1 MACLRDRV
9 VLHIDLDYFYAQVEE
24 TENPEYKGKPVVV
37 CVYSGRTH
45 DSGAVSTANYV
56 ARRFGV
62 KSGIPIS
69 WAKRMLRETDAIFIP
84 VDLAKYRAI
93 SDRIMNLLRAYG
105 DEFEQ
110 VSIDEAFLE
119 VTQRIQGD
127 YASAEKLAEEVKEAI
142 RRETGLTCSVGVGPN
157 KLVSKIAAN
166 KAKPDGLTVVTPASV
181 VEFLNPLPIGRLYG
195 VGRKTESL
203 LTAKGLKT
211 IGELASYPVNELIR
225 TFGKTL
231 GNYFHKAANGIDE
244 SEVQERGPP
253 KSISHIVT
261 LKKDTRDPEAL
272 ITVLAEIAKVLI
284 ARIQSNR
291 MAFRTVGITVI
302 ADDMSIH
309 SRSTSLEEATVDT
322 EILLRTGGSL
332 LKEYLEGSTLNVRRL
347 GLRASTLTSLAGQKS
362 LRAYLN

>member
-1 MACLRDRV
+1 MRDRV

-62 KSGIPIS
+62 KSGMPIS
-69 WAKRMLRETDAIFIP
+69 WAKRMLREKDAIFIP

-302 ADDMSIH
+302 SDDMAIH
-309 SRSTSLEEATVDT
+309 SRSISLEEATVDT
-322 EILLRTGGSL
+322 EILLRTGESL
-332 LKEYLEGSTLNVRRL
+332 LREYLKGSTLNVRRL